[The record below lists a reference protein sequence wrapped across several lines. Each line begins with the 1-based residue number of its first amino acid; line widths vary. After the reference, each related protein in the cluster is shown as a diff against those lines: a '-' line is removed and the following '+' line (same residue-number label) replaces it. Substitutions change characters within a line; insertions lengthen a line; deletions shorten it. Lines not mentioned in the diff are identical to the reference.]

1 MVGIFKALQE
11 GVGGFTQ
18 VGSACLCLGLA
29 REALGRHWAGLVC
42 VDRAFIHESM
52 KILVGSPRLSQHDFV
67 WAWLRKALV
76 GTGWAISL
84 LLCRNVVL
92 SASALSFS

>member
-1 MVGIFKALQE
+1 MVGLFKALQE

-18 VGSACLCLGLA
+18 VESACLCLGLA
-29 REALGRHWAGLVC
+29 REALGRHRAGFIH
-42 VDRAFIHESM
+42 VDGSFIHESM
-52 KILVGSPRLSQHDFV
+52 KILVGSPRLSQHDCV

-76 GTGWAISL
+76 GTGWANSL

>member
-1 MVGIFKALQE
+1 MVGLFKALQE
-11 GVGGFTQ
+11 GVSGFTQ
-18 VGSACLCLGLA
+18 VEAACLCLGLA
-29 REALGRHWAGLVC
+29 REALGRHWAGLVY
-42 VDRAFIHESM
+42 VGGAFIHESM
-52 KILVGSPRLSQHDFV
+52 KILVGSPRLSQRDCV

-76 GTGWAISL
+76 GTEWAISL

>member
-1 MVGIFKALQE
+1 MVVGLFKALQE

-18 VGSACLCLGLA
+18 VESACLCLGLA
-29 REALGRHWAGLVC
+29 REALGRHWAGLV
-42 VDRAFIHESM
+42 DGAFVHESM
-52 KILVGSPRLSQHDFV
+52 KILVGSPRLSQHDCV